1 MVKAIL
7 AIVLIANLSV
17 LKTEGVDIPFG
28 AGRNKTQEM
37 EIMHVALH

>member
-17 LKTEGVDIPFG
+17 LKIEGVDIPFG
-28 AGRNKTQEM
+28 AGRNKLTEV
-37 EIMHVALH
+37 ESRRVAL

>member
-17 LKTEGVDIPFG
+17 LKAEGVDIPFG

-37 EIMHVALH
+37 ESNRVAL